1 MTMVRKTC
9 LLATAVILLQSA
21 GGAQDVVRG
30 PASGSVGVT
39 RAAAGTWVQPRTP
52 WGDPDLQGDYTNKY
66 EQGTPFERPA
76 EFDGRRIDDIKGEEL
91 ADLIKERGVQV
102 ILNAP
107 FSGDPL
113 GGNFGGAPA
122 FYDQYEAHKGS
133 RPWFVIDPP
142 DGRIP
147 PVTAKGRERQA
158 LRAKARAEA
167 RRGRGP
173 SDSYTDHSLYDRCI
187 TRGMPGSMMPTNYGN
202 SYTIVQAPGVVA
214 ISYEM
219 IHETR
224 IIPLDPASRT
234 GSAPVLEGPRVGS
247 AINSYIGYARGR
259 WDGDTL
265 VVETTNFRPENVYR
279 DANPAT
285 FRLIERFRRTAADK
299 VEWSVTI
306 DDPETWTRPW
316 TYSMPLTMNPAERVM
331 EYACH
336 EGNRAL
342 ENMLS
347 AARAE
352 EREARGGR
360 SPSSR

>member
-1 MTMVRKTC
+1 MVRTII
-9 LLATAVILLQSA
+9 LLATAVIVLQSA
-21 GGAQDVVRG
+21 GGVQVVTLAQSAA
-30 PASGSVGVT
+30 PAGA
-39 RAAAGTWVQPRTP
+39 RAAAGRWVVPRTP

-66 EQGTPFERPA
+66 EQGTPFERPE
-76 EFDGRRIDDIKGEEL
+76 EFEGRRIEDIKGVEL
-91 ADLIKERGVQV
+91 ADLIQERGVQV

-113 GGNFGGAPA
+113 AGNFGGAPA

-147 PVTAKGRERQA
+147 PLTARARERQGA
-158 LRAKARAEA
+158 RTKLRAEA

-173 SDSYTDHSLYDRCI
+173 SDSYTDHSLFDRCI
-187 TRGMPGSMMPTNYGN
+187 SRGMPGSMMPTNYGN
-202 SYTIVQAPGVVA
+202 SYTIVQGPGVVA
-214 ISYEM
+214 IRYEM

-224 IIPLDPASRT
+224 VIPLDGRARP
-234 GSAPVLEGPRVGS
+234 GSGIAQ
-247 AINSYIGYARGR
+247 YIGDARGR
-259 WDGDTL
+259 WEGDTL

-285 FRLIERFRRTAADK
+285 FRLVERFTRTAADK

-316 TYSMPLTMNPAERVM
+316 TFSMPLTMNPAERVM

-352 EREARGGR
+352 ERAAGPGR

>member
-1 MTMVRKTC
+1 MT
-9 LLATAVILLQSA
+9 AAILLQSITA
-21 GGAQDVVRG
+21 AQQTADSPVQ
-30 PASGSVGVT
+30 VT
-39 RAAAGTWVQPRTP
+39 GRAAGAGVRFVVPRTP

-66 EQGTPFERPA
+66 EQGTPFERPD
-76 EFDGRRIDDIKGEEL
+76 EFEGRRIDDIKGDEL
-91 ADLIKERGVQV
+91 AELIKERGVQV

-147 PVTAKGRERQA
+147 PLTAAARQRIA
-158 LRAKARAEA
+158 ARAQTR
-167 RRGRGP
+167 RRGA
-173 SDSYTDHSLYDRCI
+173 SDSWEDHSLYDRCI

-214 ISYEM
+214 IRYEM

-224 IIPLDPASRT
+224 IIPIDA
-234 GSAPVLEGPRVGS
+234 GPHVG
-247 AINSYIGYARGR
+247 AGMHLYMGDARGR

-265 VVETTNFRPENVYR
+265 VVETANFRDDTVYR
-279 DANPAT
+279 DANPGT
-285 FRLIERFRRTAADK
+285 LKLVERFRRTAPNQ
-299 VEWSVTI
+299 VEWSVTVA
-306 DDPETWTRPW
+306 DPDTWTRPW
-316 TYSMPLTMNPAERVM
+316 TFSMPLTMNPVERVM

-342 ENMLS
+342 ANMLS
-347 AARAE
+347 AARAA
-352 EREARGGR
+352 ERANE
-360 SPSSR
+360 

>member
-1 MTMVRKTC
+1 MTRFSTTC
-9 LLATAVILLQSA
+9 LLATGLILLQSA
-21 GGAQDVVRG
+21 GHAQGRAWAQAGAGGVAAG
-30 PASGSVGVT
+30 ESGS
-39 RAAAGTWVQPRTP
+39 RYIPPRTP

-66 EQGTPFERPA
+66 EQGTPFERPD
-76 EFDGRRIDDIKGEEL
+76 EFEGRPIEDVRGEEL
-91 ADLIKERGVQV
+91 AELIKERGVLV

-133 RPWFVIDPP
+133 RPWFVVDPP

-147 PVTAKGRERQA
+147 PLTATGRQRIA
-158 LRAKARAEA
+158 VRAAARAES

-173 SDSYTDHSLYDRCI
+173 SESHLDHSLFDRCV
-187 TRGMPGSMMPTNYGN
+187 TRGLPGSMMPTNYGN
-202 SYTIVQAPGVVA
+202 SYTIVQAPGLVA
-214 ISYEM
+214 IRYEM

-224 IIPLDPASRT
+224 VVPLDNREHLDSGIRQYM
-234 GSAPVLEGPRVGS
+234 GD
-247 AINSYIGYARGR
+247 ARGR

-279 DANPAT
+279 DANPDT
-285 FRLIERFRRTAADK
+285 FRLIERFTRTASDK
-299 VEWSVTI
+299 LEWTVTI
-306 DDPETWTRPW
+306 NDPDTWTRPW
-316 TYSMPLTMNPAERVM
+316 TFSMPLTMTSDERVL

-342 ENMLS
+342 ANMLS
-347 AARAE
+347 AARAQE
-352 EREARGGR
+352 QAAESDGGGPAR
-360 SPSSR
+360 